1 MAKFKVN
8 YTETYTKTF
17 VVEADSAEEAQE
29 KMEYAAENISGLIDT
44 AEDFDYWDVE
54 VEREV
59 SDKESEEH
67 DELPSEEYQGW

>member
-44 AEDFDYWDVE
+44 TTDFDYWDVE
-54 VEREV
+54 VEREI
-59 SDKESEEH
+59 SAEESEKY
-67 DELPSEEYQGW
+67 DELPLEE

>member
-29 KMEYAAENISGLIDT
+29 KMEYAAENVSGLIDT
-44 AEDFDYWDVE
+44 AIDFDYWDVE
-54 VEREV
+54 VEREI
-59 SDKESEEH
+59 STEESEKY
-67 DELPSEEYQGW
+67 DELPSEE

>member
-29 KMEYAAENISGLIDT
+29 KMEYAAENVSGLIDT
-44 AEDFDYWDVE
+44 ATDFDYWDVE
-54 VEREV
+54 VEREI
-59 SDKESEEH
+59 STEESEKY
-67 DELPSEEYQGW
+67 DELPSEE

>member
-29 KMEYAAENISGLIDT
+29 KMEYAAENISGLINT
-44 AEDFDYWDVE
+44 ATDFDYWDVE
-54 VEREV
+54 VEREI
-59 SDKESEEH
+59 SAEESERY
-67 DELPSEEYQGW
+67 DELPWG

>member
-44 AEDFDYWDVE
+44 ATDFDYWDVE
-54 VEREV
+54 VEREI
-59 SDKESEEH
+59 STEESEKY
-67 DELPSEEYQGW
+67 DELPLEE